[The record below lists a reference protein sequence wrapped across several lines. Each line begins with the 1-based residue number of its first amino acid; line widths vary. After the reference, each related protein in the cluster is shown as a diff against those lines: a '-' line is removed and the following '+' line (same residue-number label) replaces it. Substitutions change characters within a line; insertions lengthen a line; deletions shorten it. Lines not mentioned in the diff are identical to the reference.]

1 MSQDPE
7 NSGAMLAEIKRSQ
20 DAVRNRV
27 AKASWRYQLVY
38 SAFAAVMVGGQ
49 VAPMP
54 LNVLASAGSAG
65 VLMLLWR
72 RWSEK
77 TGVSVMGYTPKHAR
91 WVAILLG
98 GLIGGLMLAGVYAGR
113 TGHYWWGAPLAVSG
127 FVLAMI
133 LSSLWMRVYRAETA
147 YRP

>member
-7 NSGAMLAEIKRSQ
+7 NSGAMLEEIRRSQ

-38 SAFAAVMVGGQ
+38 STFAAVMVGGQ

-72 RWSEK
+72 KWSDL
-77 TGVSVMGYTPKHAR
+77 TGVSVMGYSPKYAR
-91 WVAILLG
+91 WVAITLG
-98 GLIGGLMLAGVYAGR
+98 VLIGGLMLLGVYAGR
-113 TGHYWWGAPLAVSG
+113 TGHYWWGAPLAVGG
-127 FVLAMI
+127 FVLAMV
-133 LSSLWMRVYRAETA
+133 LSSVWMKVYLAESA
-147 YRP
+147 GRP